1 MTMQSRTGALAG
13 LQVVDLSR
21 VLGGPYCTQILGD
34 HGAEVLKVE
43 PPSGD
48 ETRAWGP
55 PFVEGSTAYF
65 RGVNRNKRSL
75 VLDLVTARG
84 RELLLG
90 FLEGADVLIE
100 NYKPGTLEKWGLGP
114 DVLSDRFPRLVHCR
128 VSGYGSN
135 GPLGGM
141 PGYDAAIQAMAGLM
155 SVNGEPDGEPTRL
168 GIPVVDMVTG
178 LNAAIGILLAL
189 QERQVSGRGQFVET
203 ALYDCGLSILHPHL
217 PNLFASGKT
226 PSRTGNAHPNIAPY
240 SSFPTGRG
248 AIFLAVGNDGQ
259 FRKMCTFLGRP
270 DLPDDLRFRDNA
282 ARLQHR
288 SELEAILRD
297 LLANYDATTLA
308 EDLIK
313 IGVPCGPVL
322 TTAEAVTHPQT
333 TAREMIVEMG
343 SYKGIASPIKLSRTP
358 ATYRMPPP
366 SLNEFGSATEV
377 SAVAAKDHH
386 MVKM

>member
-1 MTMQSRTGALAG
+1 VLTNASGTGALAG

-34 HGAEVLKVE
+34 HGAEILKIE

-75 VLDLVTARG
+75 VLDLSDERG
-84 RELLLG
+84 RDLLLG
-90 FLEGADVLIE
+90 FLEGADVLVE

-114 DVLSDRFPRLVHCR
+114 DVLAEGFPRLVHCR
-128 VSGYGSN
+128 VSGYGGD

-168 GIPVVDMVTG
+168 GIPVVDLVTG

-189 QERQVSGRGQFVET
+189 QERQASGRGQFVET

-217 PNLFASGKT
+217 ANLFASGKT
-226 PSRTGNAHPNIAPY
+226 PARTGNAHPNIAPY
-240 SSFPTGRG
+240 SSFPTRRG

-259 FRKMCTFLGRP
+259 FRRMCGFLGRP
-270 DLPDDLRFRDNA
+270 DLPDDPRFHHNA
-282 ARLQHR
+282 TRLDHR
-288 SELEAILRD
+288 AELEAILRD
-297 LLANYDATTLA
+297 LLSGHEATALA
-308 EDLIK
+308 ESLIK
-313 IGVPCGPVL
+313 LGVPCGPVL
-322 TTAEAVTHPQT
+322 TTAEAVAHPQT
-333 TAREMIVEMG
+333 AARKMVVEMDG
-343 SYKGIASPIKLSRTP
+343 YRGVASPIKLSRTP
-358 ATYRMPPP
+358 ATYRRTPPA
-366 SLNEFGSATEV
+366 LDEFS
-377 SAVAAKDHH
+377 AAKEER
-386 MVKM
+386 

>member
-1 MTMQSRTGALAG
+1 MEREVTMETRTGALAG
-13 LQVVDLSR
+13 LEVVDLSR

-34 HGAEVLKVE
+34 HGAEILKIE

-48 ETRAWGP
+48 ETRGWGP
-55 PFVEGSTAYF
+55 PFVEDSTAYF

-75 VLDLVTARG
+75 ALDLTTAQGRG
-84 RELLLG
+84 LLLG
-90 FLEGADVLIE
+90 LLEGADVLVE

-114 DVLSDRFPRLVHCR
+114 DVLAERFPKLVHCR
-128 VSGYGSN
+128 VSGYGST

-155 SVNGEPDGEPTRL
+155 SVNGEAEGEPTRL

-226 PSRTGNAHPNIAPY
+226 PGRTGNSHPNIAPY

-259 FRKMCTFLGRP
+259 FRRMCTFLGRS
-270 DLPDDLRFRDNA
+270 DLPDDPRFRDNA
-282 ARLQHR
+282 ARVTHR
-288 SELEAILRD
+288 AELEAILRD
-297 LLANYDATTLA
+297 LLAAYDATVLA
-308 EDLIK
+308 ESLIK
-313 IGVPCGPVL
+313 LGVPCGPVL
-322 TTAEAVTHPQT
+322 TIAEAVAHPQT
-333 TAREMIVEMG
+333 AARAMIVEMG
-343 SYKGIASPIKLSRTP
+343 SYKGVASPIRLSRTP
-358 ATYRMPPP
+358 ATYRRPPP
-366 SLNEFGSATEV
+366 ALNEFGSASEA
-377 SAVAAKDHH
+377 SAAPAKDR
-386 MVKM
+386 

>member
-1 MTMQSRTGALAG
+1 MTTGSRTGALAG

-34 HGAEVLKVE
+34 HGAEVLKIE

-55 PFVEGSTAYF
+55 PFVAGSTAYF

-75 VLDLVTARG
+75 VLDLATEQG
-84 RELLLG
+84 RDLLLG
-90 FLEGADVLIE
+90 FLEGADVLVE
-100 NYKPGTLEKWGLGP
+100 NYKPGTLERWGLGP
-114 DVLSDRFPRLVHCR
+114 EVLAERFPKLVHCR
-128 VSGYGSN
+128 VSGYGST

-168 GIPVVDMVTG
+168 GIPVVDLVTG

-226 PSRTGNAHPNIAPY
+226 PGRTGNAHPNIAPY

-259 FRKMCTFLGRP
+259 FRRMCTFLGRP
-270 DLPDDLRFRDNA
+270 DLPDEPRFKDNA
-282 ARLQHR
+282 ARLNNR
-288 SELEAILRD
+288 AELEAILRD
-297 LLANYDATTLA
+297 LLAAHDATVLA
-308 EDLIK
+308 ESLIK
-313 IGVPCGPVL
+313 LGVPCGPVL
-322 TTAEAVTHPQT
+322 TVAEAVAHPQT
-333 TAREMIVEMG
+333 AAREMIVEMG
-343 SYKGIASPIKLSRTP
+343 GYKGVASPIKLSRTP
-358 ATYRMPPP
+358 ATYRRPPP
-366 SLNEFGSATEV
+366 ALNDFGSENGTPASTTEER
-377 SAVAAKDHH
+377 
-386 MVKM
+386 

>member
-1 MTMQSRTGALAG
+1 MTNGSPTGALAG
-13 LQVVDLSR
+13 LQVIDLSR

-34 HGAEVLKVE
+34 HGADVLKIE

-75 VLDLVTARG
+75 ALDLGAAEG
-84 RELLLG
+84 RDVLLG
-90 FLEGADVLIE
+90 FLEGADVLVE

-114 DVLSDRFPRLVHCR
+114 DVLGKRFPKLVHCR
-128 VSGYGSN
+128 VSGFGST

-178 LNAAIGILLAL
+178 LNAAVGILLAL
-189 QERQVSGRGQFVET
+189 QERQASGRGQFVET

-217 PNLFASGKT
+217 PNLFASGKS
-226 PSRTGNAHPNIAPY
+226 PGRTGNSHPNIAPY
-240 SSFPTGRG
+240 SSFPTGHG

-259 FRKMCTFLGRP
+259 FRRMCTYLGRP
-270 DLPDDLRFRDNA
+270 DLPDEARFRDNA
-282 ARLQHR
+282 ARLNNR
-288 SELEAILRD
+288 ADLEAILRD
-297 LLANYDATTLA
+297 LLAAHDATVLA
-308 EDLIK
+308 ENLIK
-313 IGVPCGPVL
+313 LGVPCGPVL
-322 TTAEAVTHPQT
+322 TVAEAVAHPQT
-333 TAREMIVEMG
+333 AAREMIVEMG
-343 SYKGIASPIKLSRTP
+343 SYKGVASPIKLSRTP
-358 ATYRMPPP
+358 ATYRRPPP
-366 SLNEFGSATEV
+366 ALNEFGTVHDMPASAGEER
-377 SAVAAKDHH
+377 
-386 MVKM
+386 

>member
-1 MTMQSRTGALAG
+1 MTTGSRTGALAG

-34 HGAEVLKVE
+34 HGAEILKIE

-75 VLDLVTARG
+75 VLDLTTERG
-84 RELLLG
+84 RDLLLG
-90 FLEGADVLIE
+90 FLEGADVLVE

-114 DVLSDRFPRLVHCR
+114 DVLGERFPKLVHCR
-128 VSGYGSN
+128 VSGYGN
-135 GPLGGM
+135 TGPLGGM

-189 QERQVSGRGQFVET
+189 QERQASGRGQFVET

-226 PSRTGNAHPNIAPY
+226 PGRTGNAHPNIAPY
-240 SSFPTGRG
+240 SSFPTGHG

-259 FRKMCTFLGRP
+259 FRRMCTFLGRP
-270 DLPDDLRFRDNA
+270 DLPDEPRFKDNA
-282 ARLQHR
+282 ARLNNR
-288 SELEAILRD
+288 AELEAILRD
-297 LLANYDATTLA
+297 LLAAHDATALA
-308 EDLIK
+308 ESLIK
-313 IGVPCGPVL
+313 LGVPCGPVL
-322 TTAEAVTHPQT
+322 TVSEAVAHPQT
-333 TAREMIVEMG
+333 AAREMIVEMG
-343 SYKGIASPIKLSRTP
+343 SYKGVASPIKLSRTP
-358 ATYRMPPP
+358 ATYRRPPP
-366 SLNEFGSATEV
+366 ALNEFGSENGTPASTTEER
-377 SAVAAKDHH
+377 
-386 MVKM
+386 